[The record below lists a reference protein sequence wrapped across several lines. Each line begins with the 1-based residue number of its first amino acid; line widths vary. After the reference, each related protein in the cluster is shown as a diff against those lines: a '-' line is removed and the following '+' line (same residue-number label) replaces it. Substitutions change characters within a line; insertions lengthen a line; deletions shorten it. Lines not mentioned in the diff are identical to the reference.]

1 MARTLS
7 PEISNK
13 GRVVL
18 FIGIWRESFD
28 GEKRLSIVYQ
38 LVFERERQLDVR
50 QDKTDFFFFFF
61 KFIGNS
67 TEVYINEMKTR
78 AARKLVWNTTLF
90 TLYLLL

>member
-50 QDKTDFFFFFF
+50 QDKTDFFFLIYR
-61 KFIGNS
+61 KFYGS
-67 TEVYINEMKTR
+67 
-78 AARKLVWNTTLF
+78 
-90 TLYLLL
+90 LYK

>member
-50 QDKTDFFFFFF
+50 QD
-61 KFIGNS
+61 
-67 TEVYINEMKTR
+67 
-78 AARKLVWNTTLF
+78 
-90 TLYLLL
+90 

>member
-61 KFIGNS
+61 LIYRKFYGS
-67 TEVYINEMKTR
+67 
-78 AARKLVWNTTLF
+78 
-90 TLYLLL
+90 LYK